1 MAQKLQCS
9 SRRVDVLT
17 GRWDKKPN
25 GDASMKPT
33 LNELFKCMTFLK
45 HKLKEVESTTYL
57 ESSRQEKERL
67 KAEISSVQKEIDI
80 LSHSTNPWKKWERK
94 PKFSDK
100 DKEEFK

>member
-1 MAQKLQCS
+1 MAQKFQCS

-45 HKLKEVESTTYL
+45 HKLKEVESTAYL

-80 LSHSTNPWKKWERK
+80 LSHITYSWKKWERK
-94 PKFSDK
+94 PEFSDK

>member
-17 GRWDKKPN
+17 GNRDNKRKEDLLLERDLKEKRN
-25 GDASMKPT
+25 VLKD
-33 LNELFKCMTFLK
+33 LK
-45 HKLKEVESTTYL
+45 HKLKEKETTAYL
-57 ESSRQEKERL
+57 ESSRQETEML
-67 KAEISSVQKEIDI
+67 KVQIKSIQEEINCISQ
-80 LSHSTNPWKKWERK
+80 KKWGRK

>member
-17 GRWDKKPN
+17 GRWDKKPKGN
-25 GDASMKPT
+25 ASMKPK
-33 LNELFKCMTFLK
+33 LNELFNCMTFLK
-45 HKLKEVESTTYL
+45 RKLKEVESTAYL

-80 LSHSTNPWKKWERK
+80 LSHSTYSWKKWERK
-94 PKFSDK
+94 PEFSDK